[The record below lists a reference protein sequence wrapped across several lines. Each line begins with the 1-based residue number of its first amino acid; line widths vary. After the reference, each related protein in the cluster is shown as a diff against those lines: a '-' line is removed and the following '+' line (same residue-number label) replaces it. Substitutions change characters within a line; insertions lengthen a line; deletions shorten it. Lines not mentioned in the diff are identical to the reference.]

1 LNPGQADELV
11 GRPMTPTLIC
21 GLKMVCK
28 RVGGMLV
35 VGKVVGVG
43 IGQAQYHISKHLVW
57 DYTMLMN
64 MWLLGLILSDW
75 YCAICML
82 LVVDA

>member
-1 LNPGQADELV
+1 MRARE
-11 GRPMTPTLIC
+11 TLSC
-21 GLKMVCK
+21 GVSTINTIVCT
-28 RVGGMLV
+28 VSGFSDP
-35 VGKVVGVG
+35 VVGVG